1 MSLPGG
7 GGRQGRHLALLVG
20 RTVPEVFYEPWYC
33 MSCSL
38 VRTASQK
45 IDKNLQMIIKTIFE
59 GGKKII
65 LEFTD
70 VGRFLDISMNKCRI
84 NGIMAAWQEVLQGSD
99 AACPLAS
106 DIVWVCLDLI
116 RLLLIRVALKRN

>member
-1 MSLPGG
+1 
-7 GGRQGRHLALLVG
+7 
-20 RTVPEVFYEPWYC
+20 

-59 GGKKII
+59 GGKEII

-84 NGIMAAWQEVLQGSD
+84 NGIMAAWQEVLQGD
-99 AACPLAS
+99 
-106 DIVWVCLDLI
+106 
-116 RLLLIRVALKRN
+116 